1 MNVNPPQAPDQSCRP
16 RVIIAGGG
24 VAGLE
29 TLLALRALAADRV
42 TVMIVA
48 PELRFVNRSMS
59 ADQPFRPKRSRG
71 LRLQDTVAELGAC
84 WHRGRIDRVE
94 TWRKRAVTT
103 DGDELYYDMLVL
115 ALGARPEREWT
126 SAAVLTYHG
135 GRDGPDYR
143 ALLHQLVEGQIRKV
157 AFVKPPGASWPL
169 PLYDLALMTAARCA
183 AAKRDDVEL
192 SLITPE
198 AEPLAI
204 FGKAASA
211 ATRALLKNGGVALHT
226 GSYGTPAGQERL
238 TIMPGERSMQVDRV
252 VTEPRLVGPRLRGIP
267 SEHDGFIRTD
277 AFGRLANL
285 DGVFA
290 AGDATMFPIKQGG
303 LAAQQADAVAELIA
317 AFVGTEVDPQPF
329 RPVLRGV
336 LLTGGAARY
345 LRADI
350 SGAAGDDSTISE
362 QALWWPPDKLCGRY
376 LAPYLSSQVGE
387 AADVMPADEHALP
400 VEARLKLE
408 GAGTGGLDE
417 LRYLGLV
424 SETRQTPASESGHV
438 AIGGLDSPSALERSA

>member
-1 MNVNPPQAPDQSCRP
+1 MNVNPPYQSSRP
-16 RVIIAGGG
+16 RVIIAGAG

-29 TLLALRALAADRV
+29 ALLALRALAAERL

-48 PELRFVNRSMS
+48 PELRFINHSMS
-59 ADQPFRPKRSRG
+59 ADQPFKPKRGRG
-71 LRLQDTVAELGAC
+71 LRLQEAVAELGAC

-126 SAAVLTYHG
+126 WPGVLTYHG

-143 ALLHQLVEGQIRKV
+143 ALLHQLVEGQVRKV
-157 AFVKPPGASWPL
+157 AFVKPSGASWPL
-169 PLYDLALMTAARCA
+169 PLYDLTLMTAAACA
-183 AAKRDDVEL
+183 AAKRNDVEL

-211 ATRALLKNGGVALHT
+211 ATRALLKKSGVALHT
-226 GSYGTPAGQERL
+226 GSYGTPAGQGRL
-238 TIMPGERSMQVDRV
+238 TIMPDERSMQVDRV

-267 SEHDGFIRTD
+267 SERDGFIRTD
-277 AFGRLANL
+277 AFGRLAGL

-317 AFVGTEVDPQPF
+317 SFVGAEVDPQPF
-329 RPVLRGV
+329 HPVLRGV
-336 LLTGGAARY
+336 LLTGSAARY

-376 LAPYLSSQVGE
+376 LAPYLSNQVGD
-387 AADVMPADEHALP
+387 AADVMPADEDALP
-400 VEARLKLE
+400 VEARLELE
-408 GAGTGGLDE
+408 GAGAVGLDE
-417 LRYLGLV
+417 LHPLGLA
-424 SETRQTPASESGHV
+424 SEAHRTPAGGSGHV
-438 AIGGLDSPSALERSA
+438 AIGGLDAPSPLERSA